1 MPRPRE
7 PTTSAMMLALMK
19 IFSACRPTRLT
30 AVPSS
35 RMTRAMLAR
44 CVPVGACT
52 PAMFATK
59 PAAPSATVAMAMTR
73 VHM

>member
-1 MPRPRE
+1 M
-7 PTTSAMMLALMK
+7 TSAMMLALMK

-35 RMTRAMLAR
+35 RMTRAMTAR
-44 CVPVGACT
+44 WRPVGAST
-52 PAMFATK
+52 PATLATN
-59 PAAPSATVAMAMTR
+59 PAAPSATVAIAMTS